1 MMMMPSLRAASCRRE
16 DGCRRLFRRNISRLA
31 LVATLFA
38 LIAFTASAG
47 LLTPQKAEALD
58 GEEQTFLTQINNHR
72 AQNGLGPLT
81 LNSTLDDVA
90 RWMSNDMAT
99 HNYFSH
105 EDSLG
110 RDPFQR
116 MDGLGYNTWRGE
128 NLLAGAQNATEAF
141 QMWRD
146 SPPHNDNMLG
156 SHYTVIGIARAY
168 SASSAF
174 GWYWATEF
182 AGEDVAVPP
191 PPAPAVAPAPATAPV
206 PEPVPLPQT
215 QTQPV
220 SPPPVSA
227 NTPEPTRA
235 PTPAPTPEPLRI
247 AAHSGL
253 VFEGTPPIDFGH
265 RAGGSFLSAL
275 LKLAPAIDRFLGRA
289 AVRAVWP

>member
-1 MMMMPSLRAASCRRE
+1 MMMTPSVRAASGRRE
-16 DGCRRLFRRNISRLA
+16 NGRRRLFRRNVSRVA
-31 LVATLFA
+31 LVAPLFA
-38 LIAFTASAG
+38 FIALTASAG
-47 LLTPQKAEALD
+47 LSTPQKAEALD
-58 GEEQTFLTQINNHR
+58 GEEQSFLTQINSYR

-128 NLLAGAQNATEAF
+128 NLLAGAQGPTEAF

-146 SPPHNDNMLG
+146 SPPHNENMLG

-182 AGEDVAVPP
+182 AGEDVAAPP
-191 PPAPAVAPAPATAPV
+191 PPAPAAAPAPATT
-206 PEPVPLPQT
+206 PLPQPAPVRQP

-220 SPPPVSA
+220 SPPQVPA
-227 NTPEPTRA
+227 NTPQPALA
-235 PTPAPTPEPLRI
+235 PTPVPLRI
-247 AAHSGL
+247 TAHSGL
-253 VFEGTPPIDFGH
+253 LFEGIPPIDFGH
-265 RAGGSFLSAL
+265 RTGGSFLSGL
-275 LKLAPAIDRFLGRA
+275 LKLAPAIARFLGQA
-289 AVRAVWP
+289 AVRVVWP